1 MMASKDGVGEIIKAG
16 VTVVTRIALTG
27 GFRVIKTALDHLW
40 GFTSGACDSLWPAQ
54 LAEGLRTL
62 HVIDEILDVD
72 LHRWTPVRGGT

>member
-1 MMASKDGVGEIIKAG
+1 
-16 VTVVTRIALTG
+16 VTLIALTG
-27 GFRVIKTALDHLW
+27 GFRVIKIALDYLL

-54 LAEGLRTL
+54 LAEGLITL